1 MKKALA
7 IAALCCAAM
16 GMNAEVVATYDFN
29 TAPSFF
35 PYLQA
40 PLEEGGMGNAANF
53 DFIKKDGS
61 TTLEG
66 AGEWSGK
73 KLMDFVDDEQT
84 KFETL
89 TTDLRI
95 SLADGCIYTKDA
107 ADGKFKF
114 EGEEIDYTEPF
125 IAWNNGGPTRVVWM
139 YGWGTEDE
147 WKDANYNA
155 VDADNWVATKHAI
168 AFNRNDHGKA
178 SRTATYVQFPEVQ
191 GPFTVTYYISSNSDS
206 SRNKE
211 QALRCRVVPVAND
224 AEIEEKAQI
233 IDVPHADI
241 VDKRY
246 YKQTYSYDGTDK
258 VAFRIGAN
266 GAVMALYHVVVESGN
281 AGIDDVIAAP
291 EADENAPVYNILG
304 QRVNENYKGIVI
316 KNGVKYIQK

>member
-16 GMNAEVVATYDFN
+16 GMNAQEVVATYDFN

-40 PLEEGGMGNAANF
+40 PIEEGGMGNTGNF

-73 KLMDFVDDEQT
+73 KLMDKNEDGTFV
-84 KFETL
+84 TL

-95 SLADGCIYTKDA
+95 SLGDGCVYTKDA
-107 ADGKFKF
+107 ADGKYKF
-114 EGEEIDYTEPF
+114 EGDEIDYSEPF
-125 IAWNNGGPTRVVWM
+125 IGWKDGGPTRTIWM
-139 YGWGTEDE
+139 AGWGSEDE
-147 WKDANYNA
+147 WTDANYNA
-155 VDADNWVATKHAI
+155 VDADNWVATRHAI
-168 AFNRNDHGKA
+168 SFNRNDHSA
-178 SRTATYVQFPEVQ
+178 SRKATYIQFPEVQ
-191 GPFTVTYYISSNSDS
+191 GPFTVTYYIASVSDTKS
-206 SRNKE
+206 NKE
-211 QALRCRVVPVAND
+211 QRLMSRIVPVAND
-224 AEIEEKAQI
+224 AEIEDKAATI
-233 IDVPHADI
+233 EVAHADI

-266 GAVMALYHVVVESGN
+266 GAVMALFHVVVTSG
-281 AGIDDVIAAP
+281 ASGINDVIAAP
-291 EADENAPVYNILG
+291 EVDENAPVYNILG